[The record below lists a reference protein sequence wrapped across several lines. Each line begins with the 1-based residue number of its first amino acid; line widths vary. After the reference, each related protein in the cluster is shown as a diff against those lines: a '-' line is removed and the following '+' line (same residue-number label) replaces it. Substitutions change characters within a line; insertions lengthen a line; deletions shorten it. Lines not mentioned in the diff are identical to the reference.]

1 MWRSLALR
9 TLIRSAAAFTPSCSA
24 FLPSR
29 PASCLDVVRFRSDT
43 SAKALVFEVDLD
55 PEGGSGPSEIEVLRR
70 HRIVD
75 ELMHF
80 MVVSQFAPDWLPFV
94 PGGSFW
100 VPSQKPRPHVS
111 EVITS
116 FEHVSSE
123 DWKLRKP
130 LSKEEE
136 LSFTTE
142 RGWPSSAYFFEGPSS
157 SQAKRPQKS
166 AEPQTDDEDN

>member
-29 PASCLDVVRFRSDT
+29 LDVVRFRSDT

-100 VPSQKPRPHVS
+100 VPSQKPRSHVS
-111 EVITS
+111 EVIT
-116 FEHVSSE
+116 SSE

-130 LSKEEE
+130 LSKEEV

-166 AEPQTDDEDN
+166 AEPQTDDEGN